1 MIFQIVKAGCALLI
15 TNFLPLT
22 GNNLIIS
29 SVLQSSPET
38 NVAYKNLTS

>member
-1 MIFQIVKAGCALLI
+1 MIFQIAESGCALLI
-15 TNFLPLT
+15 ANFLPLI

-29 SVLQSSPET
+29 SVLQSNPET